1 MSYEGRFAV
10 LSGLDDSTKPAAES
24 HMHLDTEDD
33 DKNVRIN
40 SRDYARTSGGSCACQ
55 SKPQITVGGDGVD
68 VHAFEAS
75 PRFADEAGG
84 RDCIG
89 FKSNPILKGNTGTLT
104 GALRCYEGKLE
115 TDLGNSR
122 VTAVMAVL
130 EAMSNVRGTITQ
142 GPTVILVNKGEYA
155 VWESVMELKGAEAGV
170 WNNDPTTE
178 LNNPGGTVKGY
189 IKVIVNAVDRYIALY
204 EKGSLAD

>member
-1 MSYEGRFAV
+1 MSWKSKVMSVGGSDTIWEDHV
-10 LSGLDDSTKPAAES
+10 EIN
-24 HMHLDTEDD
+24 TEDD
-33 DKNVRIN
+33 DKNVRLN
-40 SRDYARTSGGSCACQ
+40 SRDYARTSGGSCAVQ
-55 SKPQITVGGDGVD
+55 SKPNITVGGSGVD
-68 VHAFEAS
+68 VHSFEAS

-89 FKSNPILKGNTGTLT
+89 FKSNPILKGDTGTLT
-104 GALRCYEGKLE
+104 GALRCFEGKLE
-115 TDLGNSR
+115 TNYGDNR
-122 VTAVMAVL
+122 TTAVMAVL
-130 EAMSNVRGTITQ
+130 EAMSDVRGTVTQ
-142 GPTVILVNKGEYA
+142 GPTVILVNKGDYK

-204 EKGSLAD
+204 EKGNLAD